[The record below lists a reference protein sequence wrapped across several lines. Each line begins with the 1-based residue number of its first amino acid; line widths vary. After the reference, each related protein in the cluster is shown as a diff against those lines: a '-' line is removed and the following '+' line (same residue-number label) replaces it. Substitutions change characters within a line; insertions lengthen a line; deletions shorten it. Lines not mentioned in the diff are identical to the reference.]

1 MREGSDQLEIKGSAP
16 VFRVTYFSPD
26 MYKELLETRILI
38 DKPAR
43 GRAPLQIW
51 EGYGRIPVRRD

>member
-1 MREGSDQLEIKGSAP
+1 VEVKPGTP
-16 VFRVTYFSPD
+16 VFRVTFFSPY
-26 MYKELLETRILI
+26 MYEELLETRILI

-51 EGYGRIPVRRD
+51 EGYGSIPVNKN